1 MSYVLGGSIG
11 FLGGAIGFLVTAL
24 LALLD
29 DWELFGD
36 SGGHCML
43 ALEGAEG
50 LGAGDGLLKEMGGGR
65 ATEREQ
71 QH

>member
-1 MSYVLGGSIG
+1 MEV
-11 FLGGAIGFLVTAL
+11 LGGAIGFLVTAL

-50 LGAGDGLLKEMGGGR
+50 LGAGDGLKEMGGGR
-65 ATEREQ
+65 AAEREQ

>member
-24 LALLD
+24 LGLLD

-50 LGAGDGLLKEMGGGR
+50 LGAGDEMGGGR
-65 ATEREQ
+65 AAEREQ